1 MIDFNFYWIA
11 DIIRKT
17 YPDREINE
25 HIHYIRQ
32 YNRWIQISTPIDD
45 NCIHYELS
53 SQHLSLHFE
62 YSSSVG
68 GYQAHMA
75 LVDYLSHLT
84 EKDARFRWRE
94 LSNGYGCDNAQPI
107 NSTEELMSVLKEFV
121 DYFDNAINDYFL
133 QQTPSIQRIEIEQE
147 NSIFKEDVSIQTK
160 SLLDIYKM
168 NLHIPVYQRIYC
180 WAEDNVRCLLEDLEL
195 HIEKKSN
202 NVPYRLGT
210 IILHSHENCYDII
223 DGQQRLVTIA
233 LLLQNLGVITGLI
246 QEKFSS
252 SEAKQYIAY
261 NKSLIAN
268 YVQKYIADKGKFI
281 QFILNQVELDVL
293 MLHNSSL
300 DLAYTF
306 FSNENS
312 RGVSLTDYDLL
323 KAHHLRFIPAT
334 YEQQAQK
341 AAATWNAMIERGREQ
356 ITDYDT
362 LPDYAHTLDTFIFQL
377 RHWMRKQNIDISP
390 LDRHIKREYEAAPI
404 MLELPPFG
412 ETFYFNEPIQGG
424 THFFTF
430 VEHHLSLY
438 RQFIGTKEYIALNNG
453 LNEWG
458 SCRWYKETI
467 SAILFAYYEKFGQYC
482 LADAMVL
489 IMRIMLEHRYSISRA
504 NRNAVAEYASE
515 KGLVL
520 MLDQATS
527 PTFFI
532 AEVYNLCREFPKRMQ
547 QELRPIQ
554 IRMRQ
559 YVNCINEQMEQYI
572 YVNSIKNILS

>member
-11 DIIRKT
+11 DAIKKI
-17 YPDREINE
+17 YPNKEINE
-25 HIHYIRQ
+25 HIYYIRQ
-32 YNRWIQISTPIDD
+32 YNRWIHISTPIDD

-68 GYQAHMA
+68 GYQAYVA
-75 LVDYLSHLT
+75 LVDHLTHLT
-84 EKDARFRWRE
+84 EKDARFHWRE
-94 LSNGYGCDNAQPI
+94 LSNGYGCDSVQPI
-107 NSTEELMSVLKEFV
+107 NNPDELITILQDFITF
-121 DYFDNAINDYFL
+121 FDHAIEQYFL
-133 QQTPSIQRIEIEQE
+133 QQTPSIQNIEIEQE
-147 NSIFKEDVSIQTK
+147 QCIVKEDVSIQTRT
-160 SLLDIYKM
+160 LLDIYKM

-180 WAEDNVRCLLEDLEL
+180 WTEDNVRCLLDDLEL
-195 HIEKKSN
+195 HIETKSS

-210 IILHSHENCYDII
+210 IILHYHDNCYDII
-223 DGQQRLVTIA
+223 DGQQRLVTLA
-233 LLLQNLGVITGLI
+233 LLLQNIGVVTGLLKE
-246 QEKFSS
+246 QFTS

-268 YVQKYIADKGKFI
+268 YVQKYIAHKDKFI
-281 QFILNQVELDVL
+281 QFLLHRVEFDVL

-334 YEQQAQK
+334 YEQQSQK
-341 AAATWNAMIERGREQ
+341 AAENWNAMIERGRRQ
-356 ITDYDT
+356 INDYDT

-377 RHWMRKQNIDISP
+377 RHWMRKQNIEIYPS
-390 LDRHIKREYEAAPI
+390 DRHIKREYEAAPI
-404 MLELPPFG
+404 MPELPPFG

-438 RQFIGTKEYIALNNG
+438 RQFIQTKEYKALNNG

-482 LADAMVL
+482 LTDAMVL
-489 IMRIMLEHRYSISRA
+489 IMRVMLEHRYSISRA
-504 NRNAVAEYASE
+504 NRNAVAEYAAE
-515 KGLVL
+515 MGLVL

-532 AEVYNLCREFPKRMQ
+532 AEVYNLCREFPRRML
-547 QELRPIQ
+547 QELRPVQ

-559 YVNCINEQMEQYI
+559 SVNYINEQMEQYI